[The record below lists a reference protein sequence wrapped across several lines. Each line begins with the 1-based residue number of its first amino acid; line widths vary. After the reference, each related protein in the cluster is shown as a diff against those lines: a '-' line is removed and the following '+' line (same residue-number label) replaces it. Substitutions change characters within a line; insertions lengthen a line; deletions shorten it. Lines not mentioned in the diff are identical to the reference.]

1 MESKRRDYDT
11 YLTPDW
17 CIQRLI
23 ENFEFECILSNYNI
37 NRIMDP
43 CAADGNLLKVIKDF
57 YRGGRR
63 DWQFPIE
70 YEALEIRDTSK
81 NLEAVTKS
89 FAIADFLETPISYE
103 DERMIITNPPYSLA
117 REFIE
122 KSMSISSVSV
132 FLLRMSF
139 LGSIDRSSWLRKLNP
154 DLFILPNRPSF
165 TGEGSDNSEYAWYI
179 FYSDKDIDRRYGSYR
194 ILKETSREELRA
206 WKDKVK
212 LLEVQ

>member
-17 CIQRLI
+17 CIERLI
-23 ENFEFECILSNYNI
+23 ESWEFDNTIANLDI

-63 DWQFPIE
+63 DWEFPIE
-70 YEALEIRDTSK
+70 YEAIEIRDTSK
-81 NLEAVTKS
+81 NLENVTKS
-89 FAIADFLETPISYE
+89 FLIGDYLEIPIDYKADRLIV
-103 DERMIITNPPYSLA
+103 TNPPYSLA

-122 KSMSISSVSV
+122 KSLSVSRV
-132 FLLRMSF
+132 CIFLLRMSF
-139 LGSIDRSSWLRKLNP
+139 LGSIERSSWLRKLNP
-154 DLFILPNRPSF
+154 DLLILPNRPSF
-165 TGEGSDNSEYAWYI
+165 TGEGSDNSEYAWYT
-179 FYSDKDIDRRYGSYR
+179 FYSEKDIDRHNGHYR
-194 ILKETSREELRA
+194 ILPETSREELRA

-212 LLEVQ
+212 LIES